1 MLQAT
6 LRGVLTPWYA
16 HTNTYAAQESTK
28 SVEMISEGS
37 RSTGAGGATV
47 YDYLYEL
54 DSTRGRKQI
63 LSTVRVLSRFTVPV

>member
-1 MLQAT
+1 MLIQ
-6 LRGVLTPWYA
+6 TPA
-16 HTNTYAAQESTK
+16 AAQESTK

-37 RSTGAGGATV
+37 RSTGTGGVTV

-63 LSTVRVLSRFTVPV
+63 FSTVGILIT